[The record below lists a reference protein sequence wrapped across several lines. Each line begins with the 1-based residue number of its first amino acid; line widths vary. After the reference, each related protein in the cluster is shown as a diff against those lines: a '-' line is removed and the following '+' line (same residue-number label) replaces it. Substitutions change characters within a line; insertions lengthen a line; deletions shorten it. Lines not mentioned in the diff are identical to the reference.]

1 MLKIKSIENINQT
14 LPTSPQKRSLFKSWI
29 KRSYIGR
36 ILLIPVRISYALS
49 IYLPIL
55 KNILVWGF
63 TSKEFTNFTYEIT
76 ETNREYLA
84 QTLAVVTSVSVSKI
98 VEYLQEPERDSQL
111 VEHIINQT
119 KNSELRNIADAKCQF
134 GRRLGWYA
142 LVRILKPKVVVET
155 GIDKGLGSVLL
166 CHALMKN
173 EAEGYPGRYF
183 GTDINPD
190 AGYLLTEPYSQYGEI
205 LYGDSIQSLSKFE
218 PAIDIFINDSDH
230 SSEYEYQ
237 EYLTIKDKLSPQGVI
252 LGDNSEI
259 TNRLSRFS
267 QETGRQFI
275 FFAEKPKDH
284 WCPGSGIGISFPKN

>member
-1 MLKIKSIENINQT
+1 MLKIKSLENLNPT
-14 LPTSPQKRSLFKSWI
+14 LPSLPPKRSLFKSWI
-29 KRSYIGR
+29 KRSYGGR

-55 KNILVWGF
+55 KNILVWGW

-76 ETNREYLA
+76 PTNREYLA
-84 QTLAVVTSVSVSKI
+84 QTLAVVTSASVAEI
-98 VEYLQEPERDSQL
+98 TGYLQEPQEDSQL
-111 VEHIINQT
+111 TQHIINQT
-119 KNSELRNIADAKCQF
+119 KNSELSNIADAKCQF

-142 LVRILKPKVVVET
+142 LVRILKPKIVVET

-173 EAEGYPGRYF
+173 AAEGHPGKYL

-205 LYGDSIQSLSKFE
+205 LYGDSIQSLTNLESE
-218 PAIDIFINDSDH
+218 IDLFINDSDH

-237 EYLTIKDKLSPQGVI
+237 EYLTIQDKLAPQGII
-252 LGDNSEI
+252 LGDNAEV
-259 TNRLSRFS
+259 TNCLSRFS
-267 QETGRQFI
+267 RQTGRQFI
-275 FFAEKPKDH
+275 FFAEQPLNH
-284 WCPGSGIGISFPKN
+284 WCPGSGIGISFTKT